1 MAAAAATRGR
11 GRLQL
16 PELPAP
22 AGGGPAG
29 TTPLQH
35 FLYRSPAR
43 GQFIAPAFTTPL
55 DNAML
60 QRVRGIVHFTALCCT
75 SCVCDE
81 ALCMPAYFAGPHV
94 YETGHWHCMRLP
106 A

>member
-1 MAAAAATRGR
+1 MSCCTPVTRQLPVGSSPTEPKSLQAVAAAATAPGG
-11 GRLQL
+11 GRLRL
-16 PELPAP
+16 PDLPAA

-55 DNAML
+55 DSPAL
-60 QRVRGIVHFTALCCT
+60 QRVR
-75 SCVCDE
+75 
-81 ALCMPAYFAGPHV
+81 
-94 YETGHWHCMRLP
+94 RK
-106 A
+106 